1 MCPIHIRFDKESNM
15 YRGASMPYVAL
26 KWDHKVGRPTI
37 CWLVVNCASVGAKF
51 GGPQAL
57 PPRRDIAY
65 FVNEETAEQ
74 DALEFAEFK
83 NAMDGTLDLPVTSQ
97 YHELMSSQLNAKC
110 HAAFEWDH
118 NIFNPLIQ
126 WAVLQWGGEGQW
138 GADREDIAYFLDPN
152 TAQTDAKLFSLLRDR
167 RLESTQVKVIELG
180 YSNDS

>member
-1 MCPIHIRFDKESNM
+1 
-15 YRGASMPYVAL
+15 MPYVAL

-37 CWLVVNCASVGAKF
+37 CWLVVKCASVGEKF

-83 NAMDGTLDLPVTSQ
+83 NAMDGTLDLPVMSQ
-97 YHELMSSQLNAKC
+97 YHELLNSQLNAKH

-138 GADREDIAYFLDPN
+138 GADREDIAYFLDTE
-152 TAQTDAKLFSLLRDR
+152 TAKTDAKVFSLLRER
-167 RLESTQVKVIELG
+167 KLEGTQEKAVQLSSI
-180 YSNDS
+180 

>member
-1 MCPIHIRFDKESNM
+1 
-15 YRGASMPYVAL
+15 MPYVAL
-26 KWDHKVGRPTI
+26 KWDHKIAKPTI
-37 CWLVVNCASVGAKF
+37 CWLVIKCASVGQKF

-74 DALEFAEFK
+74 DALEFAEYK
-83 NAMDGTLDLPVTSQ
+83 NAMDGTQNLHIISQ
-97 YHELMSSQLNAKC
+97 YQELLNSPLNANR

-138 GADREDIAYFLDPN
+138 GADREDIAYFLDTE
-152 TAQTDAKLFSLLRDR
+152 TAQADAKVFSLLRDR
-167 RLESTQVKVIELG
+167 RLETVPEKMMQFSSI
-180 YSNDS
+180 

>member
-1 MCPIHIRFDKESNM
+1 MLDFSANLLISKV
-15 YRGASMPYVAL
+15 ASMPYVAL

-37 CWLVVNCASVGAKF
+37 CWLVVKCASVGQKF

-65 FVNEETAEQ
+65 FVSEETAQQ
-74 DALEFAEFK
+74 DALEFADFK
-83 NAMDGTLDLPVTSQ
+83 NAMDGTLDLPVMSQ
-97 YHELMSSQLNAKC
+97 YQELLSSQLNAKR

-138 GADREDIAYFLDPN
+138 GADREDIAYFLDTE
-152 TAQTDAKLFSLLRDR
+152 TAQTDAKVFSLLRDR
-167 RLESTQVKVIELG
+167 RLEGLQEKTAQLSSI
-180 YSNDS
+180 SNN